1 MDHHGADASE
11 GHVHHH
17 GSHQGAQGL
26 LPRALPTKDTI
37 PLGCHT
43 MEIMEEA
50 MEETTEESTPSTGI
64 TEEEDTT

>member
-1 MDHHGADASE
+1 MELMLQRGMSTITVPTRE
-11 GHVHHH
+11 PQ
-17 GSHQGAQGL
+17 SL

>member
-1 MDHHGADASE
+1 MELMLQRGMSTITVPTRE
-11 GHVHHH
+11 PQ
-17 GSHQGAQGL
+17 SL

-37 PLGCHT
+37 SLGCHT